1 MCFCSRD
8 VDYDEKRL
16 SLIRRIDFAWAV
28 EKDNEEKNKKQKK
41 SSKETSTPWQWQS
54 MVENLQ
60 LAHQELSVIIDLI
73 NTVRSARYF
82 LHWITA
88 FLLFLLLKNSSEK
101 FNFLSEYMF
110 SIMKENSL
118 RLFGFWERSQ
128 VMYPYGTCFRQK
140 LLWIERKLH
149 QFNSSKDEMKFS
161 WKSMNGNLQCQ
172 MNWQS
177 LVHHKTSGLIWS

>member
-1 MCFCSRD
+1 MHANVCFCSRD

-82 LHWITA
+82 LH
-88 FLLFLLLKNSSEK
+88 
-101 FNFLSEYMF
+101 
-110 SIMKENSL
+110 
-118 RLFGFWERSQ
+118 
-128 VMYPYGTCFRQK
+128 
-140 LLWIERKLH
+140 
-149 QFNSSKDEMKFS
+149 
-161 WKSMNGNLQCQ
+161 
-172 MNWQS
+172 
-177 LVHHKTSGLIWS
+177 